1 VGKILPPFQLFIN
14 SITVGMNFI
23 KNKKYLYWASGFIIL
38 IAFWLA
44 FGNDSSE
51 TPALYATPEIGTFK
65 VDVTTTGELRAKN
78 STSIRGPEGIREFR
92 IFRVPIQRLIPEGT
106 VVKKGNFVAELDR
119 SEISSSLQ
127 DAQLDL
133 QEVKS
138 QYESAQLD
146 SALTLSKARDN
157 LINLKYALQEAQ
169 IKVEQSKY
177 ESPATQRQ
185 VKIDYEKAKRALE
198 QAQKNYKTQV
208 RQAKVDLKKI
218 ETDLMQEQRKIAH
231 IKKVMKKF
239 TIYAPENGMVIY
251 RRNRD
256 GSKVTEGS
264 SISAWDPV
272 VAELPDFS
280 VMNSET
286 YINEVDIQNVRIG
299 QKVDIGLDAM
309 PDKKLTGE
317 VTSVANIGEQ
327 RPNSDSKVFQVIIQV
342 DQSDSTLRPAM
353 TTSNTIHVNS
363 VDSALFVP
371 LETIHTQD
379 SLNFVF
385 KKEGLDPVMQQVVL
399 GMMNDNDVI
408 IHEGVSQNDKLYL
421 STPDDTTG
429 IRKKYL
435 ADDVLKK
442 YENEKTQQQSKEKPE
457 IGISNPGSKNRRAI
471 GDRHLRNNSSQ

>member
-1 VGKILPPFQLFIN
+1 MDFFK
-14 SITVGMNFI
+14 
-23 KNKKYLYWASGFIIL
+23 KNKKYLFWGGAFVLLII
-38 IAFWLA
+38 FWLA
-44 FGNDSSE
+44 FGSDTSE
-51 TPALYATPEIGTFK
+51 SPAIYATPQVGTFN

-92 IFRVPIQRLIPEGT
+92 IFNVAIQRLIPEGT
-106 VVKKGNFVAELDR
+106 VVKKGDFVAELDR
-119 SEISSSLQ
+119 SEITSSLQ

-133 QEVKS
+133 QEVES

-157 LINLKYALQEAQ
+157 LVNLKYALEEAQ

-185 VKIDYEKAKRALE
+185 VKIDYEQAKRQLE

-208 RQAKVDLKKI
+208 RQAEVNLKKI
-218 ETDLMQEQRKIAH
+218 EADLKQEQRQVQR
-231 IKKVMKKF
+231 IKEAMKKF

-251 RRNRD
+251 KRNRD

-286 YINEVDIQNVRIG
+286 YVNEVDIQNVRVG

-309 PDKKLTGE
+309 PDKKLTGV
-317 VTSVANIGEQ
+317 VTSVANIGET
-327 RPNSDSKVFQVIIQV
+327 RPNSDSKVFEVVIQV
-342 DQSDSTLRPAM
+342 DHSDSTLRPAM

-363 VDSALFVP
+363 VDSALYVP

-385 KKEGLDPVMQQVVL
+385 KREGLEAVMQQVVL
-399 GMMNDNDVI
+399 GLMNDNDVI
-408 IHEGVSQNDKLYL
+408 IHEGVKPNDKLYL
-421 STPDDTTG
+421 STPEDTAG
-429 IRKKYL
+429 IRKIYL

-442 YENEKTQQQSKEKPE
+442 YKKKKIQQEPPEKPRQTPQTD
-457 IGISNPGSKNRRAI
+457 ISKRRAKWNRRNA
-471 GDRHLRNNSSQ
+471 GNGSSRGNSGNQ

>member
-1 VGKILPPFQLFIN
+1 
-14 SITVGMNFI
+14 MNFLQ
-23 KNKKYLYWASGFIIL
+23 NKKYLYWAGGFVIL
-38 IAFWLA
+38 IVFWLA
-44 FGNDSSE
+44 FGSDSSE
-51 TPALYATPEIGTFK
+51 STAIYTTPETGTFS
-65 VDVTTTGELRAKN
+65 VNVTTTGELRAKS
-78 STSIRGPEGIREFR
+78 STSIRGPEGIRDFR
-92 IFRVPIQRLIPEGT
+92 IFNVPIQRLIPEGT
-106 VVKKGNFVAELDR
+106 VVKKGDFVAQLDR

-133 QEVKS
+133 QEVQSK
-138 QYESAQLD
+138 YESAQLD
-146 SALTLSKARDN
+146 STLTLSKARDN
-157 LINLKYALQEAQ
+157 LVNLKYSLQEAQ

-185 VKIDYEKAKRALE
+185 VKIDYQKAQRALE

-208 RQAKVDLKKI
+208 RQAEVNLKKI
-218 ETDLMQEQRKIAH
+218 ETDLKQEQRKIQH
-231 IKKVMKKF
+231 IKDVMKKF

-251 RRNRD
+251 RRHRD

-286 YINEVDIQNVRIG
+286 YVNEVDIQNVRVG

-309 PDKKLTGE
+309 PDKKLTGM
-317 VTSVANIGEQ
+317 VTDVANIGEQ
-327 RPNSDSKVFQVIIQV
+327 RPNSDSKVFQVTIQV
-342 DQSDSTLRPAM
+342 NQSDSTLRPAM
-353 TTSNTIHVNS
+353 TTSNTIHVSS

-385 KKEGLDPVMQQVVL
+385 KRDGLEPVMQQVIL
-399 GMMNDNDVI
+399 GLMNDNDVI
-408 IHEGVSQNDKLYL
+408 IHAGVSPNDRLYL
-421 STPDDTTG
+421 STPEDTAG

-435 ADDVLKK
+435 AEDVLKK
-442 YENEKTQQQSKEKPE
+442 YQKEKLEEQPRE
-457 IGISNPGSKNRRAI
+457 KPDQNPKTDLSNRRNKF
-471 GDRHLRNNSSQ
+471 DRNNSGRSRRNNDSQ